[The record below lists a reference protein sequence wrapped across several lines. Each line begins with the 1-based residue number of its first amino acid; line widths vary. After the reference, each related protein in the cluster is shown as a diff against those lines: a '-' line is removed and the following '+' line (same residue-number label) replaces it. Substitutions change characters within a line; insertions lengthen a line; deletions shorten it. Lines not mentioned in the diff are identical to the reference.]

1 MKIRGSNLQNNPYI
15 VSSYTKYCMYI
26 IVLKS
31 YNLYARNPFLA
42 TFDR

>member
-26 IVLKS
+26 IVLES
-31 YNLYARNPFLA
+31 YNLYVKDLFLA
-42 TFDR
+42 TSDR